1 MQIVRPRLEA
11 LREPM
16 GVDEPRPRF
25 SWQLRSQERSAAQ
38 SAYRIEVHAGDTLV
52 WDSGKVVSRQNS
64 QVEYAGRRSSRART
78 IGGGFACG
86 MSAAWMRALAASR
99 ILKRG

>member
-64 QVEYAGRRSSRART
+64 QVEYAGAPLKPRT
-78 IGGGFACG
+78 HY
-86 MSAAWMRALAASR
+86 WWRVR
-99 ILKRG
+99 VWDERGLDCAPQAI